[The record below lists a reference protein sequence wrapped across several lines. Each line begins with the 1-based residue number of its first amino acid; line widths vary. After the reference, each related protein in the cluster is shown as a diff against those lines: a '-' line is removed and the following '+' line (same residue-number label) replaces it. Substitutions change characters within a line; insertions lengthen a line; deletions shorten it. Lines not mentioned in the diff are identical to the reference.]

1 MITSRRNIIAG
12 LACGLALIGLGCAD
26 SGSDGIG
33 ERESALRSNEGTVV
47 DVLAADPNYSTLV
60 AAVKFADL
68 AVALADPSTKFTVFA
83 PTNAAFEEALRELG
97 LTAEQLL
104 SEPNREL
111 VTDIL
116 LYHVASGEAPR
127 SAVLG
132 LDGGSVNTL
141 QGEDVDINIVSRRQI
156 QLNGDGYVIDA
167 DNFGSNGVVHGVNQV
182 LLPPSK
188 FGSRN
193 SLFARLERAAEFST
207 LVAAVKFAGLD
218 AALSDPKAHLTLLA
232 PDNRAFERTLSS
244 LGLKASDLLTE
255 KNKTLLK
262 QILLYHVVSGEARA
276 SDVRAASGKA
286 VTTLQG
292 EGVKVRA
299 WPFGF
304 IELNQRTYVTRADID
319 ATNGVMHVISGVLLP
334 PSAGL

>member
-1 MITSRRNIIAG
+1 MTISRRNVIAG
-12 LACGLALIGLGCAD
+12 IACGLTLMGLGCAD
-26 SGSDGIG
+26 SGSDDFD
-33 ERESALRSNEGTVV
+33 ERESALRSSKGSVV
-47 DVLAADPNYSTLV
+47 EVLAADPSYSTLV

-68 AVALADPSTKFTVFA
+68 AGALSDPSTKFTVFA
-83 PTNAAFEEALRELG
+83 PTNAAFELALRELG

-132 LDGGSVNTL
+132 LDGASVETL
-141 QGEDVDINIVSRRQI
+141 QGDDVDINIVGRRRI

-167 DNFGSNGVVHGVNQV
+167 DNFGSNGVVHGVNRV

-188 FGSRN
+188 FGSNN
-193 SLFARLERAAEFST
+193 SLFSRLERAAAFST
-207 LVAAVKFAGLD
+207 LVAAVKFAGLEG
-218 AALSDPKAHLTLLA
+218 ALSDPKAHLTLLA
-232 PDNRAFERTLSS
+232 PDNRAFERTLAS

-255 KNKTLLK
+255 KNKALLTE
-262 QILLYHVVSGEARA
+262 ILLYHVVEGEARA
-276 SDVRAASGKA
+276 SDVRAANGK
-286 VTTLQG
+286 TIPTLQG

-304 IELNQRTYVTRADID
+304 IELNERTYVTRPDID
-319 ATNGVMHVISGVLLP
+319 AANGVMHVISGVLLP